1 MSSIHATPAHSLGY
15 RHSGDS
21 SQDVPGP
28 QRPQAQSLLF
38 LPESKAG
45 WAPLP
50 GREGEGAEGTDWV
63 LGGPHHTQQ
72 CWGASPA
79 QTAGCR
85 HGAGA
90 MQRTEET
97 SLYHSD
103 LSAKDQPCLGA
114 QQECLGTSQSI
125 QCAGACPAPAVS
137 GASLHAGHRPG
148 AQASHVGLGRH
159 ARPTT
164 ERDPLAS
171 QDRPLAARRRLPA
184 EPRSAAA
191 VASHPCCSP
200 EGRFL
205 AGRAAPS
212 PAWCPHL
219 PPSLVESPGS

>member
-50 GREGEGAEGTDWV
+50 GRGREGAEGTDRV

-72 CWGASPA
+72 CWGASPT

-90 MQRTEET
+90 DAESSLTPHALQGRDNTENRGDITLPRRPLCQRPA
-97 SLYHSD
+97 L
-103 LSAKDQPCLGA
+103 PGCP
-114 QQECLGTSQSI
+114 
-125 QCAGACPAPAVS
+125 AGASEDITV
-137 GASLHAGHRPG
+137 
-148 AQASHVGLGRH
+148 
-159 ARPTT
+159 
-164 ERDPLAS
+164 
-171 QDRPLAARRRLPA
+171 
-184 EPRSAAA
+184 RSA
-191 VASHPCCSP
+191 SWCLPHTCCVQSFSP
-200 EGRFL
+200 R
-205 AGRAAPS
+205 RTQ
-212 PAWCPHL
+212 AW
-219 PPSLVESPGS
+219 